1 VGLVPAALVRRFKNK
16 RQLLLE
22 IDRYALEYTNKKVE
36 EAIAAT
42 ASPIDAII
50 AQFTAELSFASTLQ
64 RFANTQEF
72 LLMDFRDKDLYDNYR
87 LSFEHRQTQVTELLN
102 NAVSEGLLDK
112 SANTEQLAVHLITL
126 LHGTGHVWAM
136 KQEGPIEEYITR
148 HVHVALTPYLK
159 RRSEMK

>member
-36 EAIAAT
+36 EAMAAT

-112 SANTEQLAVHLITL
+112 SANTEQLAVHLIAL

-136 KQEGPIEEYITR
+136 KQESPIEEYITR